1 MKTGD
6 KERGWCLSWFSGR
19 QTQDRVVSSAVYW
32 GATCVKGRGRPRIEA
47 GWGGGTVRA
56 GCTPDRASVHPLE
69 SPRQSPRVGGNTS
82 RRVLSTASPP
92 LPQRHSINRE

>member
-6 KERGWCLSWFSGR
+6 KERGWCVSWFSGR
-19 QTQDRVVSSAVYW
+19 QTQDGVVSSAVYW

-69 SPRQSPRVGGNTS
+69 SPQTEPSGGWKYLAKSTEHCISTS
-82 RRVLSTASPP
+82 ATKTFY
-92 LPQRHSINRE
+92 